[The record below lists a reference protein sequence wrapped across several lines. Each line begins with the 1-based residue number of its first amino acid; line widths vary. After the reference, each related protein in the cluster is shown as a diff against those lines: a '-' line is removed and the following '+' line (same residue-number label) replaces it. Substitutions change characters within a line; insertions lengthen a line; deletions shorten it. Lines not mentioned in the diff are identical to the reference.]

1 MTGLAL
7 SARKV
12 LFIFSRS
19 IARVAGVYNQSP
31 SVAFICCESDRSVGV
46 DRSTVLFPANDGRVL
61 RFKTNIVRPAS
72 LRLLSVS
79 VRMDARVLR
88 TV

>member
-12 LFIFSRS
+12 LFTFSRS
-19 IARVAGVYNQSP
+19 RARVAGVYNQSP
-31 SVAFICCESDRSVGV
+31 SVAFICCESDRPVGV
-46 DRSTVLFPANDGRVL
+46 ERSTVLFPATDGRVL
-61 RFKTNIVRPAS
+61 RFKTKIIRPAS

-79 VRMDARVLR
+79 VRMDASVFR